1 MSRERGHAPPATG
14 DQELAPELA
23 RLAGLRCRRVAA
35 AAIDLDG
42 AVPVR
47 TAFIRAESTTRF
59 EVGSVT
65 KALTGM
71 LLADAIDRAELTMSS
86 TVGELLPTLAAS
98 AVAAVT
104 VRELCTHTSGLP
116 RLATN
121 PRMRMRVA
129 GWAFLGLDPYRGVTA
144 SQVVAMA
151 AKQDRQ
157 HRGRA
162 VYSNFGAALLGQL
175 IALRAGAD
183 FEALLEAR
191 ILAPAGMISAH
202 VATTQ
207 LHASPGWSGT
217 GLPRQPWVL
226 GGYAPAGGVI
236 ATIDDLARLAVA
248 LLTQTAP
255 GYAAMTPIPGV
266 STTGPDRESGMFWI
280 VGRLRDGQSM
290 IWHNGATGGY
300 SAFLALFPE
309 ARQAVAVLA
318 NVSRVADQQRIALGL
333 ARSGVLP
340 RR

>member
-1 MSRERGHAPPATG
+1 MLHPTG
-14 DQELAPELA
+14 DRDLASELA
-23 RLAGLRCRRVAA
+23 RLAGRRCRRVAA
-35 AAIDLDG
+35 ATIDLD
-42 AVPVR
+42 APVPVR
-47 TAFIRAESTTRF
+47 QAFIRADPSSHF

-86 TVGELLPTLAAS
+86 TVGELLPSLAAS
-98 AVAAVT
+98 AAATVT
-104 VRELCTHTSGLP
+104 VQELCTHTSGLP

-121 PRMRMRVA
+121 PRMRIRIA
-129 GWAFLGLDPYRGVTA
+129 GYACLGLDPYRGVTA

-151 AKQDRQ
+151 AKQTPQ

-162 VYSNFGAALLGQL
+162 AYSNLGAALLGQL
-175 IALRAGAD
+175 IAARAGGD
-183 FEALLEAR
+183 FSALLEAR
-191 ILAPAGMISAH
+191 ILAPAGMRSAH

-248 LLTQTAP
+248 LLSQTAP
-255 GYAAMTPIPGV
+255 GCSAMTPVPGV

-300 SAFLALFPE
+300 SAFFALFPE

-318 NVSRVADQQRIALGL
+318 NVSRASDQQRIALGL